1 MSDADKTLKLRIEV
15 DGYIMPG
22 AVEAEAKLKSEA
34 DQLARSM
41 GVITVSAAEAEK
53 ALAEMGEKA
62 GHAGS
67 KIHESSEHVR
77 SHAGHAR
84 EMHHVFGEL
93 NRIVPGLGTALK
105 GAFHPDSIG
114 IVGCILAFE
123 ALKSVLEDIKALDEI
138 KLANFTGDQAAIEAV
153 RESYEKA
160 RVAAAAFVDEQNHLN
175 RVGLTADEVAKRQIE
190 NQKNLA
196 SAQEQ
201 FNSAAKKFADSEV
214 DERERKGVITHAE
227 ALKEKFVLDVE
238 YARRKLQLEAQT
250 EQAELAAKQK
260 ELATVKT
267 QLAQAQGDLATD
279 ESNAAASAAAKEKH
293 EKRKETAKQNI
304 EDAQKTLEELAKPK
318 GSWVL
323 GEVSDENAGK
333 LERFFNDI
341 IPAEQRKGNESH
353 TEMFSQLQ
361 GFLQKYTTL
370 HGYRSTAEERE
381 ARLFLVH
388 DVGSQSVSAWAK
400 YDDAKNQVANGKKEL
415 RALEESQF
423 KIDLNAERGK
433 KQLDATEEA
442 VRKLSASVE
451 ELTRTLPQMQAD
463 AAAKINNAAAVQNL
477 DLRSSAIK
485 AGLPDPGNIFPAT
498 ARPVGSSAPAPTVNP
513 TPWRYNFSPHAT
525 STAPSATT
533 QAQGDFAAA
542 EHAQIVLQSGGKL
555 AANEM
560 EHIRHL
566 AEVMSGHAVS
576 SNQVLATLKSM
587 MATQQA
593 REAAFQRELAALSA
607 QHNSARNI
615 MAGG

>member
-304 EDAQKTLEELAKPK
+304 EDAQKTLEELGKDHASGLSPVK
-318 GSWVL
+318 GMVNEETAEELQEYYEKYVGDS
-323 GEVSDENAGK
+323 AGK
-333 LERFFNDI
+333 N
-341 IPAEQRKGNESH
+341 H
-353 TEMFSQLQ
+353 TEMFAAVRD
-361 GFLQKYTTL
+361 KMTTL
-370 HGYRSTAEERE
+370 SSKASWDLGLTDFVDRTIGKGGDA
-381 ARLFLVH
+381 
-388 DVGSQSVSAWAK
+388 AWAK